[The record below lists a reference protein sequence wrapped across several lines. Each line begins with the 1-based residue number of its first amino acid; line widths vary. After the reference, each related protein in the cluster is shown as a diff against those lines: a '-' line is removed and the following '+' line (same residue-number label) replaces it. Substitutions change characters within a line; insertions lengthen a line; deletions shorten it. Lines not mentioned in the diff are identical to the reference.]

1 MAKVS
6 PLRSRLRL
14 RRRAKKPRK
23 SSSSTRRWSAAVTQR
38 SNALDLERNVFVG
51 NSPSGIARSL
61 KRSAERTRR
70 RKSSAYRSA
79 MLTFYINRAGKNLPK
94 RRVHVL
100 ERAKAEL
107 RRAFGR
113 D

>member
-23 SSSSTRRWSAAVTQR
+23 SSSSTGRWSAAVTQR

-70 RKSSAYRSA
+70 RKTAPIAPQCPCSHSALGGIGR
-79 MLTFYINRAGKNLPK
+79 IPK
-94 RRVHVL
+94 SVV
-100 ERAKAEL
+100 
-107 RRAFGR
+107 F
-113 D
+113 